1 MNDLSNMNRLR
12 KEMDLPPLP
21 ANDNAPAKPLPVI
34 DPRTWQ
40 GVPVKERQW
49 FVEGLIPA
57 GTVTSLSGD
66 GGTGKSQLA
75 LQLIAASALRCDWL
89 GMPVAEGPCLYYGAE
104 DTADELHR
112 RLACIVE
119 HHNRTLADLTGVR
132 LVPMA
137 ERDAVLA
144 MPNRFGQMEP
154 TPAFK
159 ELCWEAGQ
167 LRPKLIVIDTSA
179 DAFGGDEIKRNQ
191 VRQFVSTLRSLAI
204 EIDCAVLLLSH
215 PSLTG
220 GCPVFC

>member
-75 LQLIAASALRCDWL
+75 LQLIAASALRA
-89 GMPVAEGPCLYYGAE
+89 M
-104 DTADELHR
+104 
-112 RLACIVE
+112 VE
-119 HHNRTLADLTGVR
+119 S
-132 LVPMA
+132 
-137 ERDAVLA
+137 
-144 MPNRFGQMEP
+144 
-154 TPAFK
+154 
-159 ELCWEAGQ
+159 W
-167 LRPKLIVIDTSA
+167 
-179 DAFGGDEIKRNQ
+179 
-191 VRQFVSTLRSLAI
+191 
-204 EIDCAVLLLSH
+204 
-215 PSLTG
+215 
-220 GCPVFC
+220 